1 MDSQLKKGVLDLL
14 VLASLKQEDSYGYR
28 INQEVGDVIDISEST
43 LYPILRRLE
52 QQRLVRT
59 YETTYQSRIRK
70 YYQIT
75 RLGLDKL
82 KESEKDFIEMKKIYD
97 YILR

>member
-1 MDSQLKKGVLDLL
+1 MDSQLKKGVLDSL
-14 VLASLKQEDSYGYR
+14 VLASLKDKDSYGYM
-28 INQEVGDVIDISEST
+28 INQEIGAVIELSEST

-52 QQRLVRT
+52 QQLLVRT
-59 YETTYQSRIRK
+59 YETTYNSRIRK

-75 RLGLDKL
+75 RQGLEKL

>member
-14 VLASLKQEDSYGYR
+14 VLASLKDKDSYGYM
-28 INQEVGDVIDISEST
+28 INQEIGEVIELSEST

-52 QQRLVRT
+52 QQLLVRT
-59 YETTYQSRIRK
+59 YETTYNSRIRK

-75 RLGLDKL
+75 RQGLEKL

>member
-1 MDSQLKKGVLDLL
+1 MDSQVKKGILELL
-14 VLASLKQEDSYGYR
+14 VLASLKYEDSYGYI
-28 INQEVGDVIDISEST
+28 INQEISDVVDISEST

-52 QQRLVRT
+52 IQNLVKT
-59 YETTYQSRIRK
+59 YETTYNSRIRK

-75 RLGLDKL
+75 KLGITKL
-82 KESEKDFIEMKKIYD
+82 KESEADFIEMKKVYD

>member
-1 MDSQLKKGVLDLL
+1 MDSQIKKGILELL
-14 VLASLKQEDSYGYR
+14 VLASLKYEDSYGYI
-28 INQEVGDVIDISEST
+28 INQEISDVIDISEST

-52 QQRLVRT
+52 QQKFVRT
-59 YETTYQSRIRK
+59 YETTYNSRIRK

-75 RLGLDKL
+75 KNGLEKL
-82 KESEKDFIEMKKIYD
+82 KESEADFLEMRKVYD